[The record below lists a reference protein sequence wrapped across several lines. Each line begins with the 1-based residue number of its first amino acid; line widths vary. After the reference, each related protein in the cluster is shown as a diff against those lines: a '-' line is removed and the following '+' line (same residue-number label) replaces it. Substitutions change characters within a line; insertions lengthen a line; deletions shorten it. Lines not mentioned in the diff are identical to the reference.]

1 MMTRTLRAR
10 ALLLHPSS
18 KNTSR
23 SSFMFYVVIFIVFVF
38 LVMRRSASF
47 FGIPPLYGG
56 EIAIIAFAVLCM
68 KKKTIASFV
77 RNPMGFLSF
86 VFVGLSIPY
95 ILAEYDDVGIQSVMY
110 ASISYYAIFVYFGYA
125 IVHTHTDQQRFIYL
139 FYYAILLSNCHSLL
153 DAFLP
158 LREISPLINGVPL
171 LGNGASS
178 YVYFSLGIGYAI
190 LYGQTLGRIKSTVL
204 LILSLVTYI
213 IGMERGSMLGV
224 IAVIFLLLWYR
235 KIWLLHTVSRI
246 TQILIIG
253 AVFSALFVI
262 LYAPKSL
269 ISRKMI
275 DQGYLF
281 LSTIGDTPNLEGKSG
296 TKEHRLRMWRQVI
309 TETVQEDLWF
319 GQGFR
324 NQLVE
329 ETFRSPHNSFVAI
342 FGRMGLTG
350 LSLAIILYIY
360 FPLLVA
366 VRLKKCRSDCS
377 KGDLLFYLCFVGSFL
392 GAALFSPTLESPY
405 SALVCN
411 FVYGAFLRRAESSGY
426 IRNFHTMHNACNDSP
441 L

>member
-1 MMTRTLRAR
+1 
-10 ALLLHPSS
+10 
-18 KNTSR
+18 
-23 SSFMFYVVIFIVFVF
+23 MFYVAVSVVFVF
-38 LVMRRSASF
+38 LVMRRSAAY

-56 EIAIIAFAVLCM
+56 EMTIIAFAILYT
-68 KKKTIASFV
+68 KRKTIASFV
-77 RNPMGFLSF
+77 QNFVGLLFF
-86 VFVGLSIPY
+86 VFAGLSIPY
-95 ILAEYDDVGIQSVMY
+95 ILAEYNDVGIQSVMY

-125 IVHTHTDQQRFIYL
+125 IVHTHTDQQRFIHL

-153 DAFLP
+153 GAFLP

-190 LYGQTLGRIKSTVL
+190 LYNQTLGQIRSIVL
-204 LILSLVTYI
+204 LLLSTVTYI

-235 KIWLLHTVSRI
+235 KTWWQHAVGRI

-253 AVFSALFVI
+253 AVFSTLFVI

-269 ISRKMI
+269 ISQKI
-275 DQGYLF
+275 TDQGYLF

-296 TKEHRLRMWRQVI
+296 TKEHRLHLWRQVI
-309 TETVQEDLWF
+309 TETVREDLWF

-324 NQLVE
+324 DQLVE

-342 FGRMGLTG
+342 FGFMGLTG

-360 FPLLVA
+360 FPLLVT

-377 KGDLLFYLCFVGSFL
+377 KAHLLFYLCFVVSFL
-392 GAALFSPTLESPY
+392 GAALFAPTLESPY

-411 FVYGAFLRRAESSGY
+411 FVYGAFLRCDELSHSEVTSKKR
-426 IRNFHTMHNACNDSP
+426 
-441 L
+441 

>member
-1 MMTRTLRAR
+1 
-10 ALLLHPSS
+10 
-18 KNTSR
+18 
-23 SSFMFYVVIFIVFVF
+23 
-38 LVMRRSASF
+38 
-47 FGIPPLYGG
+47 
-56 EIAIIAFAVLCM
+56 
-68 KKKTIASFV
+68 
-77 RNPMGFLSF
+77 
-86 VFVGLSIPY
+86 
-95 ILAEYDDVGIQSVMY
+95 
-110 ASISYYAIFVYFGYA
+110 
-125 IVHTHTDQQRFIYL
+125 
-139 FYYAILLSNCHSLL
+139 
-153 DAFLP
+153 
-158 LREISPLINGVPL
+158 
-171 LGNGASS
+171 
-178 YVYFSLGIGYAI
+178 
-190 LYGQTLGRIKSTVL
+190 
-204 LILSLVTYI
+204 
-213 IGMERGSMLGV
+213 MERGSMLGV